1 MDRRAL
7 WSGRFERGPSNS
19 TLSYTSSLSVDERL
33 AWYDVVGSIAHARM
47 LARQGIIGPKDE
59 RLLVSCLKRLIKK
72 IEKGELE
79 LCEDLEDVHTNIEVI
94 LTKEVG
100 EAGSKIHTAR
110 SRNDQVVT
118 DLRMALRDSVLEI
131 VDCII
136 SMETTLLKIA
146 ENNLTTVMPGF
157 THMQHAQPITLAHHL
172 MAHFYKLARDIERF
186 FDAFA
191 RINVCPLGSAALA
204 GTTFNIDRKYVS
216 DLLGFYRPC
225 ENSIDGVSDR
235 DFVVEYV
242 FAASLTMIHLSS
254 ICEELVLWTTP
265 EFAFAEMDD
274 RYSTGSSIM
283 PQKKNPDVAELIR
296 GRTGGT
302 IGNLVSLL
310 VLLKGLPMAY
320 NRDLQEDKSPVLE
333 ITDTLVASLEI
344 LTEVIKTIRFD
355 SDEMEEKTKNGFL
368 NATDLADYLVTKGVP
383 FRTAHEIVG
392 KIVRYALK
400 NEKRL
405 EDLSMKELQSFYD
418 GFEEDVSEVF
428 PILKCIERRRSYGG
442 TAPEAVKA
450 QVDQGYLV
458 VKRQRGRARNM
469 KGKID
474 EAWKALL

>member
-59 RLLVSCLKRLIKK
+59 RLLVNCLKRLIKK

-79 LCEDLEDVHTNIEVI
+79 LCEDLEDVHTNIEFI

-186 FDAFA
+186 FDAYA

-204 GTTFNIDRKYVS
+204 GTTFNIDREYVS

-302 IGNLVSLL
+302 IGNL
-310 VLLKGLPMAY
+310 G
-320 NRDLQEDKSPVLE
+320 KS
-333 ITDTLVASLEI
+333 
-344 LTEVIKTIRFD
+344 
-355 SDEMEEKTKNGFL
+355 
-368 NATDLADYLVTKGVP
+368 
-383 FRTAHEIVG
+383 
-392 KIVRYALK
+392 
-400 NEKRL
+400 
-405 EDLSMKELQSFYD
+405 
-418 GFEEDVSEVF
+418 
-428 PILKCIERRRSYGG
+428 
-442 TAPEAVKA
+442 
-450 QVDQGYLV
+450 V
-458 VKRQRGRARNM
+458 V
-469 KGKID
+469 
-474 EAWKALL
+474 